1 MSQFVLEIG
10 TEEMPA
16 RFLPGLVRDLKANLE
31 KELNEA
37 GLKFSRV
44 CCKATPRRIVGI
56 VQELDERQETEE
68 KLFFG
73 PPARIAFDE
82 NGNPTKAAQGF
93 ARSQGAS
100 PEDLFVQDTAKGEY
114 LALRKT
120 VGGNEAGDLLA
131 GICPKCIGN
140 LFFPKKMRWAD
151 RFTFG
156 RPIRWMLALV
166 DTQVVPFCV
175 SDVCSGNVTRGHRVQ
190 GPGPFE
196 IGHARDFESVLAGK
210 GGIVLDEAERRQIIR
225 EQGDKEAAAVGG
237 QVVWKEG
244 LLQEVTNLVEHPRP
258 VLGAFSSSY
267 LELPEEVLLT
277 SMEKHQKSFGIRDD
291 SGRLKPYFL
300 TALNLDPEDEELVRK
315 GWERV
320 LKARLEDAR
329 FFWEADCRTPVEDL
343 VSGLDRVVFMAGL
356 GSMGDKAKRLSYL
369 CKALA
374 GGIDGLDTEEMARAG
389 TLAKFDLVSEM
400 VGEFDS
406 LQGIMG
412 GIYAR
417 LQGECP
423 AVSSA
428 IYEHYLPEGADSP
441 VPESIP
447 GAVLSLA
454 DKLDNLV
461 GCFGLDMIPTGAADP
476 YALRRQA
483 LGLMRI
489 IMEHELDFDLRSL
502 CELGIKAYV
511 SPEWKSGKPQ
521 IVDSLMRFFADRL
534 RSQWT
539 AEVQDSKV
547 AEAILGTNFSRLD
560 SAKKRLLALKS
571 FTLRENYAEDVLTF
585 KRADNIIRKQAEFE
599 LDGAY
604 DCGLFESEYE
614 RELAVKIEDILP
626 TWDDKWSR
634 GRFSDLL
641 DLLQEL
647 RPYVDGFFD
656 NVMVMAEDKTLRINR
671 FNLLYALTSRLSRLA
686 NFSALQV

>member
-1 MSQFVLEIG
+1 MPQFVLEIG

-16 RFLPGLVRDLKANLE
+16 RFLPGLVRDLKGNLE
-31 KELNEA
+31 KELNAA
-37 GLKFSRV
+37 GLKFSAV
-44 CCKATPRRIVGI
+44 SCKATPRRLVGM
-56 VQELDERQETEE
+56 VRGLDERQETEE

-73 PPARIAFDE
+73 PPAEIAFDE
-82 NGNPTKAAQGF
+82 NGDPTKAAQGF
-93 ARSQGAS
+93 ARSQGAALD
-100 PEDLFVQDTAKGEY
+100 ELFVQSTAKGEY
-114 LALRKT
+114 LALRRT
-120 VGGNEAGDLLA
+120 VGGNEAGELLA

-156 RPIRWMLALV
+156 RPIRWILALV
-166 DTQVVPFCV
+166 DSEVVPFCV

-196 IGHARDFESVLAGK
+196 IDHARDFEPVLTDK
-210 GGIVLDEAERRQIIR
+210 GGIVLDEAERRRIIR
-225 EQGDKEAAAVGG
+225 DEGDRAAAAVGG
-237 QVVWKEG
+237 EVVWKER

-258 VLGAFSSSY
+258 VLGTFSSSY

-291 SGRLKPYFL
+291 SGKLKPYFL
-300 TALNLDPEDEELVRK
+300 TALNLDPEDEDLVRK

-329 FFWEADCRTPVEDL
+329 FFWEADCRTPIEDF

-356 GSMGDKAKRLSYL
+356 GSMGDKAKRLSFI
-369 CKALA
+369 CKTLA
-374 GGIDGLDTEEMARAG
+374 GDIHGLDAAEISRAG
-389 TLAKFDLVSEM
+389 ALAKFDLVSEM

-417 LQGECP
+417 LQGESH

-428 IYEHYLPEGADSP
+428 VYEHYLPEGADSP
-441 VPESIP
+441 VPESTA

-489 IMEHELDFDLRSL
+489 IMEHELELDLRSL
-502 CELGIKAYV
+502 CGLGIKAYV
-511 SPEWKSGKPQ
+511 NPEWKKEKQ
-521 IVDSLMRFFADRL
+521 ETVDSLMRFFADRL

-547 AEAILGTNFSRLD
+547 AEAILGTDFSRLD

-571 FTLRENYAEDVLTF
+571 FTAREGYAEDVLTF
-585 KRADNIIRKQAEFE
+585 KRADNIIRKQAEYE
-599 LDGAY
+599 LNGEY
-604 DCGLFESEYE
+604 DRGMFDSEYE
-614 RELAVKIEDILP
+614 RELADKIEMILP
-626 TWDDKWSR
+626 TWDDKWAR

-656 NVMVMAEDKTLRINR
+656 NVMVMAEDSALRINR

-686 NFSALQV
+686 DFSALQV